1 MRSIN
6 NHIIIT
12 KRILSR
18 RRNEYSTKMSPE
30 RIQKLFNNVDE
41 CTRRISPANC
51 SKNILATCSDI
62 DKEIE
67 QARKKSIFSPL
78 SIRETQVSSVLSK
91 RSITNRE
98 KLVTLTKDSS
108 SLSISSTNSP
118 ISSFRSS
125 IKTQN
130 SSKLVITKA
139 KNSLSRGKYLEPLN
153 KNKKIRASLM
163 KTTKNNKFQIKI
175 SKIVLIVEKCAQVKR
190 EWKELF
196 GLYDKMIRQIEE
208 FKRQILDI
216 VENAIGK
223 RREMKLVKETWGYFK
238 PIKNNVELDLK
249 IAKALKRGKTMWKL
263 HHISFTN
270 YLDKLI
276 HSVQAR
282 KIS

>member
-6 NHIIIT
+6 SHITST

-18 RRNEYSTKMSPE
+18 RRNDYSSKMTPE
-30 RIQKLFNNVDE
+30 RIQKLLNNVDE
-41 CTRRISPANC
+41 CARRISPANC

-67 QARKKSIFSPL
+67 QARKRSIFLPL
-78 SIRETQVSSVLSK
+78 SIRLTQASPILSK
-91 RSITNRE
+91 RSTTNRE
-98 KLVTLTKDSS
+98 KLVMLTKDSS
-108 SLSISSTNSP
+108 SPSISSTNSP
-118 ISSFRSS
+118 LSSFRSS
-125 IKTQN
+125 IITH

-139 KNSLSRGKYLEPLN
+139 KNSLSRGKFLEPLRSS
-153 KNKKIRASLM
+153 KKISARLA
-163 KTTKNNKFQIKI
+163 KTTKNHKFRVKI
-175 SKIVLIVEKCAQVKR
+175 SKIVMIVEKCAQVKR

-196 GLYDKMIRQIEE
+196 GLYDKMIRQIEQ
-208 FKRQILDI
+208 FKREILDM

-223 RREMKLVKETWGYFK
+223 KREMKVVKETLGYFR

-249 IAKALKRGKTMWKL
+249 IAKALKRGKNMWKL
-263 HHISFTN
+263 HHISFAN
-270 YLDKLI
+270 YVDKLI